1 MKIKIK
7 IYSDY
12 ICPFCY
18 LGEAIIEKL
27 KSRFDIEMEHIGIEI
42 HPETPEEGVDL
53 RGRIYGIEE
62 MYENLRCIGKEY
74 DLNFCDAKLL
84 SNSKKALIV
93 GEYARKVGKNQEF
106 THEVF
111 KAYFERCLD
120 IGKEAVLFEI
130 GEKIGLNRKEIE
142 DCLKNPLYE
151 NSFADNCAEAK
162 KLDISGVPTFIVN
175 GKDRITGAQ
184 SEETFVE
191 SFEKINKKCSC
202 KKTWKNSLQN

>member
-1 MKIKIK
+1 MKIEIK
-7 IYSDY
+7 MYSDY

-18 LGEAIIEKL
+18 LGEAIIQKL
-27 KSRFDIEMEHIGIEI
+27 KNKFDIEIEHIGIEI

-53 RGRIYGIEE
+53 SGRIYGIEE
-62 MYENLRCIGKEY
+62 MYENLRFRGKEY
-74 DLNFCDAKLL
+74 GLNFCDAKLL

-120 IGKEAVLFEI
+120 IGKESVLFEI
-130 GEKIGLNRKEIE
+130 CEKIGLNRKEIE
-142 DCLKNPLYE
+142 DCLKNPLYQ

-175 GKDRITGAQ
+175 GKYRITGAQ

-191 SFEKINKKCSC
+191 LFEKINKKCS
-202 KKTWKNSLQN
+202 

>member
-7 IYSDY
+7 MYSDY

-27 KSRFDIEMEHIGIEI
+27 KNRFDIEMEHIGIEI

-53 RGRIYGIEE
+53 TRRIYRIEE
-62 MYENLRCIGKEY
+62 MYENLRCRGKQY
-74 DLNFCDAKLL
+74 GLNFCDAKLL

-93 GEYARKVGKNQEF
+93 GEYARKGGKNQEF

-175 GKDRITGAQ
+175 GKYRITGAQ

-191 SFEKINKKCSC
+191 LFEKIDKKCS
-202 KKTWKNSLQN
+202 

>member
-7 IYSDY
+7 MYSDY

-62 MYENLRCIGKEY
+62 MYENLRCRGKEY
-74 DLNFCDAKLL
+74 GLKFCDAKLL
-84 SNSKKALIV
+84 SNSRKALIV
-93 GEYARKVGKNQEF
+93 GEYARKVGKNAEF

-111 KAYFERCLD
+111 KAYFEGCLD
-120 IGKEAVLFEI
+120 IGKEAVISEI
-130 GEKIGLNRKEIE
+130 AQKVGLSKKEVE
-142 DCLKNPLYE
+142 DCLKNPLYQK
-151 NSFADNCAEAK
+151 SFANNCAEARK
-162 KLDISGVPTFIVN
+162 HDINGVPTFIINDKHQIV
-175 GKDRITGAQ
+175 GAQ
-184 SEETFVE
+184 PEETFIELFEQVSGVE
-191 SFEKINKKCSC
+191 
-202 KKTWKNSLQN
+202 

>member
-1 MKIKIK
+1 MKIEIK
-7 IYSDY
+7 MYSDY

-53 RGRIYGIEE
+53 SGRIYGIEE
-62 MYENLRCIGKEY
+62 IYENLRCRGKEY
-74 DLNFCDAKLL
+74 GLKFCDAKLL
-84 SNSKKALIV
+84 SNSRKALIV
-93 GEYARKVGKNQEF
+93 GEYARKVGKNAEF
-106 THEVF
+106 THQVF

-120 IGKEAVLFEI
+120 IGKDAVLFEI
-130 GEKIGLNRKEIE
+130 GEKVGLAKQEIE
-142 DCLKNPLYE
+142 DCLKNPLYQ
-151 NSFADNCAEAK
+151 NSFADNCAEAR

-175 GKDRITGAQ
+175 SKYRITGAQ

-191 SFEKINKKCSC
+191 LFEMINKKCS
-202 KKTWKNSLQN
+202 

>member
-1 MKIKIK
+1 MKIKIRM
-7 IYSDY
+7 YSDY

-53 RGRIYGIEE
+53 RGKICGIEE
-62 MYENLRCIGKEY
+62 MYENLRCRGKEY
-74 DLNFCDAKLL
+74 GLKFCDAKLL

-111 KAYFERCLD
+111 KAYFEGCLD

-130 GEKIGLNRKEIE
+130 GEKVGLAKQEIE
-142 DCLKNPLYE
+142 DCLKNSFYQ
-151 NSFADNCAEAK
+151 NSFANNCAEARK
-162 KLDISGVPTFIVN
+162 HDISGVPTFIVN
-175 GKDRITGAQ
+175 GKYRITGAQ
-184 SEETFVE
+184 SEQTFVE
-191 SFEKINKKCSC
+191 FFEKINKEYS
-202 KKTWKNSLQN
+202 

>member
-1 MKIKIK
+1 MKIEIK
-7 IYSDY
+7 MYSDY

-27 KSRFDIEMEHIGIEI
+27 KNRFDIEIEHIGIEI
-42 HPETPEEGVDL
+42 HPETPEKGVDL
-53 RGRIYGIEE
+53 SGRIYGIEE
-62 MYENLRCIGKEY
+62 MYENLRCRGKQY
-74 DLNFCDAKLL
+74 GLNFCDAKLL
-84 SNSKKALIV
+84 SNSRKALIV

-120 IGKEAVLFEI
+120 IGKEVVLFEI
-130 GEKIGLNRKEIE
+130 GEKIGLNKKEIE

-151 NSFADNCAEAK
+151 NSFAENCAEAK

-175 GKDRITGAQ
+175 GKYRITGAQ

-191 SFEKINKKCSC
+191 LFEKINKKCS
-202 KKTWKNSLQN
+202 

>member
-1 MKIKIK
+1 MKIEIK
-7 IYSDY
+7 MYSDY

-27 KSRFDIEMEHIGIEI
+27 KNRFDIEIEHIGIEI

-53 RGRIYGIEE
+53 TRRIYGIEE
-62 MYENLRCIGKEY
+62 MYENLRCRGKQY
-74 DLNFCDAKLL
+74 GLNFCDAKLL
-84 SNSKKALIV
+84 SNSRKALIV
-93 GEYARKVGKNQEF
+93 GEYARKVGRNQEF

-120 IGKEAVLFEI
+120 IGKEVVLFEI

-151 NSFADNCAEAK
+151 K
-162 KLDISGVPTFIVN
+162 TVLLKTVLKL
-175 GKDRITGAQ
+175 
-184 SEETFVE
+184 
-191 SFEKINKKCSC
+191 
-202 KKTWKNSLQN
+202 KNSILAVYQHSL

>member
-7 IYSDY
+7 MYSDY

-27 KSRFDIEMEHIGIEI
+27 KSRFEIEMEHIGIEI

-62 MYENLRCIGKEY
+62 MYENLRCRGKEY
-74 DLNFCDAKLL
+74 GLNFSDAKLL

-93 GEYARKVGKNQEF
+93 GEYARTVGKNQEF
-106 THEVF
+106 THEIF

-120 IGKEAVLFEI
+120 IGKEAVISEI
-130 GEKIGLNRKEIE
+130 AQKVGLDKNEVE
-142 DCLKNPLYE
+142 DSLRNPLYQ
-151 NSFADNCAEAK
+151 NSFLNNCVEAK
-162 KLDISGVPTFIVN
+162 KLDIWSVPTFIIN
-175 GKDRITGAQ
+175 DKYQIIGAQ
-184 SEETFVE
+184 SEETFLE
-191 SFEKINKKCSC
+191 LFEKIIEK
-202 KKTWKNSLQN
+202 

>member
-1 MKIKIK
+1 MKIEIK
-7 IYSDY
+7 MYSDY

-27 KSRFDIEMEHIGIEI
+27 KNRFDIEIEHIGIEI

-53 RGRIYGIEE
+53 TRRIYGIEE
-62 MYENLRCIGKEY
+62 MYENLRCRGKQY
-74 DLNFCDAKLL
+74 GLNFCDAKLL
-84 SNSKKALIV
+84 SNSRKALIV
-93 GEYARKVGKNQEF
+93 GEYARKVGRNQEF

-120 IGKEAVLFEI
+120 IGKEVVLFEI

-151 NSFADNCAEAK
+151 NSFAENCAEAK

-175 GKDRITGAQ
+175 GKYRITGAQ

-191 SFEKINKKCSC
+191 LFEKINKKCS
-202 KKTWKNSLQN
+202 